1 MFQLVLDR
9 DILLDHEISDEF
21 WRKDG
26 SNSGS
31 AEIGGRGGRRGMSLP
46 VGEGIEL
53 GAMIGNGRRG
63 GEEQAVGEL
72 DGREGSLRGSGGDE
86 NVSLE
91 SRDEN

>member
-1 MFQLVLDR
+1 
-9 DILLDHEISDEF
+9 
-21 WRKDG
+21 
-26 SNSGS
+26 
-31 AEIGGRGGRRGMSLP
+31 MSLP